1 MPLINFGSILT
12 FAEEIETQNRDFY
25 TTVVQNSECAEC
37 HDLFGQFVRDAKKA
51 IQNVQR
57 TRRENVT
64 EMILEQIQDFTR
76 APFCESYE
84 GADAMNAQQAIATA
98 LQLEDRAVRYYGQAA
113 KKLKAMSEVSRAL
126 KTLAK
131 KHTGRCKKLKELN

>member
-12 FAEEIETQNRDFY
+12 FAEEVETQNKDFY
-25 TTVVQNSECAEC
+25 TAIAQNPECYEC
-37 HDLFGQFVRDAKKA
+37 HDLFAQFVRDSKKN

-64 EMILEQIQDFTR
+64 EMILEQIRDFTR
-76 APFCESYE
+76 DPFCESYE
-84 GADAMNAQQAIATA
+84 GADTMNAQQAIATA
-98 LQLEDRAVRYYGQAA
+98 LQLEGRAVRYYGVAA
-113 KKLKAMSEVSRAL
+113 KKLKAMPEVSRAL

-131 KHTGRCKKLKELN
+131 KHTGRHNKLKEL

>member
-1 MPLINFGSILT
+1 MPLINFGSILN

-25 TTVVQNSECAEC
+25 TAAAQNQEFAEC
-37 HDLFGQFVRDAKKA
+37 HDLFAQFVRDAKKN

-64 EMILEQIQDFTR
+64 EMILEQIRDFTR

-84 GADAMNAQQAIATA
+84 AVEEMNAQQAIATA
-98 LQLEDRAVRYYGQAA
+98 LKLEDRAVRYYGEAA

-126 KTLAK
+126 KILAK
-131 KHTGRCKKLKELN
+131 IHTGHYNKLKEL

>member
-1 MPLINFGSILT
+1 MPLINFGSILN

-25 TTVVQNSECAEC
+25 TAIAQNPECVEC
-37 HDLFGQFVRDAKKA
+37 HDLFAQFVREAKKN

-57 TRRENVT
+57 TRRENVS
-64 EMILEQIQDFTR
+64 EMILEQIRDFTR

-98 LQLEDRAVRYYGQAA
+98 LQLEDRAVRYYGEAA

-126 KTLAK
+126 KILGK
-131 KHTGRCKKLKELN
+131 KHTGRCKKLKEL